1 MTGLNSLQYW
11 LHYRP
16 YHCLQLLAICRCGLL
31 IVCLLLTGG
40 FAEAEAKAEEAPSGE
55 LRIQQVN
62 QLIAQLDAETLAARE
77 AAAKELVALAGKTER
92 RAEQLLAMLPLSKAN
107 MPPAIRTSLESV
119 RTQVE
124 LQLSN
129 VSTQGSQV
137 TLEAVDMSLADA
149 LKAIEEQSG
158 NRIRDNRNNF
168 GQEIDDLRINLS
180 AKESL
185 FWPTFDSI
193 LDQTKLDVYAYGG
206 QGEMALINRTE
217 GLRPRSEGV
226 SYVGPFRFEP
236 LRVVSTRGL
245 RDTNESAID
254 LHIEISWEPKLGP
267 IVLSQEIDE
276 LEVID
281 DGGIPVLPITDQE
294 SIDIEVVPG
303 SQAIDLVLPLE
314 LSLLMADAIESVK
327 GTLNALIPGK
337 RHTFQFEQIAGAIE
351 KQQATKGDTTVTFE
365 RFFKNNA
372 IWELQM
378 RLEISNAGEAL
389 ASHRG
394 WVFDNPSYLLTPE
407 GKRIDHVGLETTM
420 QSDTEV
426 GLAFLFDLD
435 SPSESEDGMA
445 DQDASKEAPSEDKP
459 STEKPLNGKPLEAK
473 IDPATLKWIYVSP
486 TGVINMP
493 VEYELK
499 QIRLP

>member
-1 MTGLNSLQYW
+1 MTGPPLLRSLFINQSGI
-11 LHYRP
+11 
-16 YHCLQLLAICRCGLL
+16 LLVGLL
-31 IVCLLLTGG
+31 LSCCSALAMESADKDISVT
-40 FAEAEAKAEEAPSGE
+40 K
-55 LRIQQVN
+55 IN
-62 QLIAQLDAETLAARE
+62 QLISQLDGATLAERE
-77 AAAKELVALAGKTER
+77 AAVTELVSLAGKSER
-92 RAEQLLAMLPLSKAN
+92 RAEQLLALLPLPKSN
-107 MPPAIRTSLESV
+107 MTPAIRSGLGSV
-119 RTQVE
+119 RKQIE
-124 LQLSN
+124 LLISSI
-129 VSTQGSQV
+129 STQGSLI
-137 TLEAVDMSLADA
+137 TIEAVDMPLSEA
-149 LKAIEEQSG
+149 LKQIAEQSG

-180 AKESL
+180 AKEAL
-185 FWPTFDSI
+185 FWPTFDKL

-206 QGEMALINRTE
+206 QGETALINRTV
-217 GLRPRSEGV
+217 GLRPRVEGV
-226 SYVGPFRFEP
+226 SYAGPFRFEP

-245 RDTNESAID
+245 RDENESAID
-254 LHIEISWEPKLGP
+254 LHVEISWEPKLGP
-267 IVLSQEIDE
+267 IVLSQPIDQ

-281 DGGIPVLPITDQE
+281 DGGIPVLAVTEQE

-314 LSLLMADAIESVK
+314 LSLRMAEAIESVK
-327 GTLNALIPGK
+327 GTLDALIPGK
-337 RHTFQFEQIAGAIE
+337 RHTFQFEQIANSIE
-351 KQQATKGDTTVTFE
+351 KQQASKGDTTVTFE

-378 RLEISNAGEAL
+378 RLEISNAGDAL

-426 GLAFLFDLD
+426 GLAYLFDLD
-435 SPSESEDGMA
+435 SPPESVPNETDMA
-445 DQDASKEAPSEDKP
+445 TQKPEEKKSSKQA
-459 STEKPLNGKPLEAK
+459 
-473 IDPATLKWIYVSP
+473 IDPAMLKWVYVSP

-499 QIRLP
+499 QILLP

>member
-1 MTGLNSLQYW
+1 MIGPNRLSLISQ
-11 LHYRP
+11 HRSR
-16 YHCLQLLAICRCGLL
+16 LLAVGLL
-31 IVCLLLTGG
+31 IVG
-40 FAEAEAKAEEAPSGE
+40 FSAFATKVSADEIEAS
-55 LRIQQVN
+55 QVN
-62 QLIAQLDAETLAARE
+62 ELIAQLDAETLAERE
-77 AAAKELVALAGKTER
+77 SAVKELVALAGKTER
-92 RAEQLLAMLPLSKAN
+92 HAEQLLALLPLPQSK
-107 MPPAIRTSLESV
+107 MPPEIRSGIESV
-119 RTQVE
+119 RAQVE
-124 LQLSN
+124 ELLSQ
-129 VSTQGSQV
+129 VSAQGSRI
-137 TLEAVDMSLADA
+137 TLEAKEMPLIEA
-149 LKAIEEQSG
+149 LKAIEQQTG

-180 AKESL
+180 AKESP
-185 FWPTFDSI
+185 FWPIFDSI

-217 GLRPRSEGV
+217 GMRSRSEGV

-245 RDTNESAID
+245 RDENESAID
-254 LHIEISWEPKLGP
+254 LHVEISWEPKLGP
-267 IVLSQEIDE
+267 IVLSQEIDA

-281 DGGIPVLPITDQE
+281 DGGIPVLPLTEQE

-314 LSLLMADAIESVK
+314 LSLRMAEAIGSVK
-327 GTLNALIPGK
+327 GTLKALIPGK
-337 RHTFQFEQIAGAIE
+337 RHTFQFEAIAKETG

-394 WVFDNPSYLLTPE
+394 WIFDNPSYLLTPE

-420 QSDTEV
+420 QSETEV

-435 SPSESEDGMA
+435 SAPEWEREMKGQIDGKTEEQTVA
-445 DQDASKEAPSEDKP
+445 DASKEDAMKESAINK
-459 STEKPLNGKPLEAK
+459 K

-493 VEYELK
+493 VDYELK